1 MPPEPLKRD
10 PQAPANLILEIK
22 SSDGKV
28 WGTITATSKHFSSG
42 SIGFYAN
49 GKVENPESQER
60 YQVGA
65 NIILIGSK
73 PEGK

>member
-1 MPPEPLKRD
+1 MPLEPLKRD
-10 PQAPANLILEIK
+10 QQAPANLIIEVK

-49 GKVENPESQER
+49 GKVENPDSHER

-65 NIILIGSK
+65 NITLIGSK
-73 PEGK
+73 PGGK